1 MPDYGR
7 DGVVEGTMPA
17 LASIVVEK
25 AKSLGFLAAGFSRP
39 ARPLHFDRFKAWL
52 AEAKNADMAWLARNL
67 EVREDPS
74 RILPNCRTII
84 SLAYPYS
91 PLKPE
96 TKDGFSTA
104 RYAAPAEE
112 DYHARLRSLGR
123 KLISLI
129 QERHPG
135 SKSRVC
141 VDTAPVMERS
151 LAAAAGLGFIGKN
164 NLLILPGF
172 GSYHYLAEIFTTA
185 AIPFDRPEPLANQ
198 CGLCSLCL
206 DACPTGA
213 LEGPFVLNA
222 ARCLSYLTV
231 EHKGILTGDIPE
243 KMGTCFFGCDRCQEV
258 CPFNKEAERWEAVLP
273 STDELLDME
282 DGAFQARFGKTALAR
297 AGVEKVRENLRAVRK
312 SSNI

>member
-1 MPDYGR
+1 
-7 DGVVEGTMPA
+7 MPA

-25 AKSLGFLAAGFSRP
+25 AKSLGFLAVGFTRP

-52 AEAKNADMAWLARNL
+52 AGGKNANMAWLATNL
-67 EVREDPS
+67 DVREDPS
-74 RILPNCRTII
+74 RILANCRTII

-91 PLKPE
+91 SVKPRTE
-96 TKDGFSTA
+96 DGFSTA
-104 RYAAPAEE
+104 RYAAPAKE
-112 DYHARLRSLGR
+112 DYHIRLRSLGR
-123 KLISLI
+123 EMISLI
-129 QERHPG
+129 QEKHPA
-135 SKSRVC
+135 SRSRFC

-151 LAAAAGLGFIGKN
+151 LAVEAGLGFIGKN

-172 GSYHYLAEIFTTA
+172 GSYHYLAELFTTV

-198 CGLCSLCL
+198 CGLCYRCL

-231 EHKGILTGDIPE
+231 EHKGSLAGDIPE
-243 KMGTCFFGCDRCQEV
+243 RMGRCFFGCDRCQEA
-258 CPFNKEAERWEAVLP
+258 CPFNQEVERSEAVLP
-273 STDELLDME
+273 ATAELLGME
-282 DGAFQARFGKTALAR
+282 DGAFQIRFGKTALAR
-297 AGVEKVRENLRAVRK
+297 AGLAKLKGNLCAVRK

>member
-1 MPDYGR
+1 
-7 DGVVEGTMPA
+7 MPA
-17 LASIVVEK
+17 LDVLIAEK
-25 AKSLGFLAAGFSRP
+25 AKSLGSLAVGFSRP

-52 AEAKNADMAWLARNL
+52 AEGKNADMAWLASNL

-91 PLKPE
+91 SLKPE

-104 RYAAPAEE
+104 RYAAPAKE

-123 KLISLI
+123 ELISLI

-141 VDTAPVMERS
+141 VDTAPVMETS
-151 LAAAAGLGFIGKN
+151 LAIAAGLGFIGKN

-213 LEGPFVLNA
+213 LESPYVLNA

-231 EHKGILTGDIPE
+231 EHKGSLAGDIPGR
-243 KMGTCFFGCDRCQEV
+243 MGRCFFGCDRCQEA
-258 CPFNKEAERWEAVLP
+258 CPFNEEAGRSEMVLS
-273 STDELLDME
+273 STDELLTME
-282 DGAFQARFGKTALAR
+282 DGAFQTRFGKTALAR
-297 AGVEKVRENLRAVRK
+297 AGLDKLKANIRAARK
-312 SSNI
+312 GR